1 MFRDRADAGRR
12 LARALDE
19 VLPALRDDAPI
30 VVGMYPGGVLVAR
43 EIADAL
49 GAPLDVLVARG
60 LGAPRYADVGIG
72 AIAPGG
78 MRLLDSMVIRML
90 GVTDS
95 YVDAVTRAEREE
107 LDRQVRRLRVGR
119 GALPVGGRTVVLVDD
134 GASTRWGARAALAAL
149 RRERASRLVFAAPV
163 CASDARDALAA
174 AADVVVCLLVPE
186 RFCGAG
192 AHYDDFTTPSDDQV
206 RALLARRARV
216 GPRAPGAPRTSRGLS
231 P

>member
-1 MFRDRADAGRR
+1 MFRDRADAGRQ
-12 LARALDE
+12 LARLLGDE
-19 VLPALRDDAPI
+19 VPALRDEAPV
-30 VVGMYPGGVLVAR
+30 VVGMYPGGVPVGR

-49 GAPLDVLVARG
+49 AAPLDVLVARG

-78 MRLLDSMVIRML
+78 LRLLDSMVIRML

-107 LDRQVRRLRVGR
+107 LERQVRRLRVGR
-119 GALPVGGRTVVLVDD
+119 GALPVSGRTVVLVDD

-149 RRERASRLVFAAPV
+149 RRERAARLVFAAPV

-174 AADVVVCLLVPE
+174 AADAVVCAHVPE

-192 AHYDDFTTPSDDQV
+192 AHYDDFGLPSDDEV
-206 RALLARRARV
+206 RALLTRRARRAA
-216 GPRAPGAPRTSRGLS
+216 PRASEAPRGLS
-231 P
+231 PG